1 MDIKLQGIIDIHIHI
16 GPEAFK
22 QRKYTEYTLA
32 REAQEHGAKA
42 LVMKAH
48 IFETATRAKV
58 AQASYPSLRLY
69 GGIALNE
76 QVGGLNASAVRAVA
90 DLGGKI
96 CWMPTISAH
105 HERKIKGLPGGI
117 SVFDER
123 NEQKLS
129 KECEEV
135 LNAIAETNMVL
146 ATGHL
151 SIPEQLAVVQEAH
164 NLGIKRILVN
174 HPALFR
180 IGMDLKT
187 QEKLLKFGVYFERNY
202 GGSRLPE
209 STVFEKHFDKNVE
222 AIKALGAESSIM
234 ATDLGQPFNKT
245 WSEGFTE
252 YIDYMLDRGIS
263 SNEIEVMTRKNPMD
277 LLGI

>member
-1 MDIKLQGIIDIHIHI
+1 MDEKLQGIIDIHIHI

-22 QRKYTEYTLA
+22 KRRYTEYTLA
-32 REAQEHGAKA
+32 KEAQEHGAKA
-42 LVMKAH
+42 LIMKAH

-58 AQASYPSLRLY
+58 AQPFFPLLQLY

-96 CWMPTISAH
+96 CWMPTISAR
-105 HERKIKGLPGGI
+105 HEKRVKGLSGGI
-117 SVFDER
+117 SVFDE
-123 NEQKLS
+123 NSQKLS
-129 KECEEV
+129 KKCEEV
-135 LNAIAETNMVL
+135 LAAIAETDMIL

-187 QEKLLKFGVYFERNY
+187 QEKLLNFGVYFERNY

-209 STVFEKHFDKNVE
+209 STIFEKHFDKNIE
-222 AIKALGAESSIM
+222 AIKALGAENSIM
-234 ATDLGQPFNKT
+234 ATDLGQTFNSS

-252 YIDYMLDRGIS
+252 YIDYMLDHGV
-263 SNEIEVMTRKNPMD
+263 SNQEIATMTRKNPAV